1 MFEVLLESKAKKQ
14 RTTTQFLTSVVL
26 HGVLIFV
33 AVQATKGAA
42 EQMTKILEDT
52 TLVFLEPPKAAPEP
66 EKPPPEAVVA
76 ANPPPQGFQ
85 TVVAVQDI
93 PTEIPP
99 VNLNERFNP
108 SDFTGKGVE
117 GGIAAGVV
125 GGTGPVPITGETFLE
140 AQVDDPPQLISAG
153 PQRYPPV
160 LRSAGVTGRVMAQF
174 IVDTNGHAEVSSFRV
189 ISSTNKAFE
198 ESARETILK
207 SVFRP
212 GRVRGQAV
220 RVIVQQAVS
229 FNLN

>member
-14 RTTTQFLTSVVL
+14 RSTTQFVTSVVL

-42 EQMTKILEDT
+42 EQMTKIFEDT

-66 EKPPPEAVVA
+66 EKPPPDVVLS

-117 GGIAAGVV
+117 GGIAAGVA
-125 GGTGPVPITGETFLE
+125 GGTGPITGETYLE
-140 AQVDDPPQLISAG
+140 AQVDDPPQVISKG
-153 PQRYPPV
+153 PLRYPPV
-160 LRSAGVTGRVMAQF
+160 LQSAGVSGRVIAQF
-174 IVDTNGHAEVSSFRV
+174 IVDTTGHAEPSSFRI

-198 ESARETILK
+198 ESAREAILK

-220 RVIVQQAVS
+220 RVIVQQAVA

>member
-14 RTTTQFLTSVVL
+14 RSTTQFLTSVVL

-42 EQMTKILEDT
+42 KELTRILEDT

-66 EKPPPEAVVA
+66 DKPPPDVVLS

-99 VNLNERFNP
+99 VDLNERFNA

-117 GGIAAGVV
+117 GGIAAGVL
-125 GGTGPVPITGETFLE
+125 GGTGPITGETYLE
-140 AQVDDPPQLISAG
+140 AQVDDPPQLISKG
-153 PQRYPPV
+153 PLRYPPV
-160 LRSAGVTGRVMAQF
+160 LQSAGVTGRVMAQF
-174 IVDTNGHAEVSSFRV
+174 IVDTTGHAEPGSFRV

-220 RVIVQQAVS
+220 RVIVQQAVA

>member
-1 MFEVLLESKAKKQ
+1 MFEVLLESKPKKR
-14 RTTTQFLTSVVL
+14 RTTAQFLTSVVL
-26 HGVLIFV
+26 HTVLIFV
-33 AVQATKGAA
+33 AVQATRGAA
-42 EQMTKILEDT
+42 EQVREILQDT
-52 TLVFLEPPKAAPEP
+52 TLVFLEPPKEAPKP
-66 EKPPPEAVVA
+66 DQPPPDAVVA

-117 GGIAAGVV
+117 GGIAAGIA

-174 IVDTNGHAEVSSFRV
+174 IVDTTGHAETGSFRI

-220 RVIVQQAVS
+220 RVIVQQAVA